1 MFKEDVDD
9 RSSFNDVGDVVNLED
24 QQVAMSI
31 SVELTTTESGLL
43 YLMFK
48 S

>member
-1 MFKEDVDD
+1 MFKEDVVD
-9 RSSFNDVGDVVNLED
+9 RSSFNNVGNVVNLED